1 MANYQMIEGLM
12 DGAIGKY
19 DGFPTV
25 VTLRDDSD
33 EDIVVDLSDLPVRS
47 SIFLNGGGF
56 FTKDEVDK
64 WEYYL
69 TFGVYLRDC
78 EMAAVLDTLG
88 GGKLS
93 VL

>member
-12 DGAIGKY
+12 DDVIGKY

-25 VTLRDDSD
+25 VTLRDDYG

-47 SIFLNGGGF
+47 NIFLDDGGF
-56 FTKDEVDK
+56 FSKDGEDH
-64 WEYYL
+64 WEYYIIL
-69 TFGVYLRDC
+69 GVELSDS
-78 EMAAVLDTLG
+78 EMAAVLNTLG

-93 VL
+93 N